1 MSVLTTQDLWSLTRD
16 YISSSDILAEVST
29 QLIGLHGLS
38 KENSNELRD
47 QPRRKLKSG
56 NFTQN
61 LRNPRFIAMADYK
74 NKIDEWQKTVR
85 RKAKELDEKYAISN
99 AAGEAVKKGAETIS
113 SGADKLRAEAD
124 RLAGDGELGNAARRA
139 ASEAT
144 RGAEKAGDVIRDAAG
159 DLGKQANTVFED
171 ARSYYERASHFYDAS
186 AKVTRASTA
195 ATAGILK
202 AKEWV
207 KENPGK
213 AALVSFSLVMGVR
226 MGTALPGFDAVLL
239 GAHPHWLT
247 HSALPI
253 FGARKLSEKFN
264 DYLKKQEELIA
275 NGQLDE
281 AERSR
286 VEFARNATKY
296 VGAPLLG
303 AVSCA
308 AGAVMFAQILQP
320 GSVVGA
326 PVSWLIGG
334 NPFLG
339 TVWLFANGVI
349 CFHEGYKF
357 FMIALADQDEV
368 AKVVREIK
376 GLLPAA
382 PTTVT

>member
-1 MSVLTTQDLWSLTRD
+1 
-16 YISSSDILAEVST
+16 
-29 QLIGLHGLS
+29 
-38 KENSNELRD
+38 
-47 QPRRKLKSG
+47 
-56 NFTQN
+56 
-61 LRNPRFIAMADYK
+61 MADYK
-74 NKIDEWQKTVR
+74 EKIEEWQKTVR
-85 RKAKELDEKYAISN
+85 RKARELDEKYAISDLVDQSSR
-99 AAGEAVKKGAETIS
+99 AAGEAAKRGAQTIK
-113 SGADKLRAEAD
+113 SGAGKLRVEAE
-124 RLAGDGELGNAARRA
+124 RLADEGEVGDTARRA
-139 ASEAT
+139 ADEAV
-144 RGAEKAGDVIRDAAG
+144 RGAEEAGKIIFDAAG
-159 DLGKQANTVFED
+159 DVGKQAGKKAGEVFDE
-171 ARSYYERASHFYDAS
+171 AKGYYDRASQFYDAG

-195 ATAGILK
+195 ASAGILK
-202 AKEWV
+202 AREWI

-226 MGTALPGFDAVLL
+226 MGAALPGIDAVLL

-264 DYLKKQEELIA
+264 DYLRKQEELIA
-275 NGQLDE
+275 AGQLDE
-281 AERSR
+281 AERKR
-286 VEFARNATKY
+286 VEFQRNITKY

-308 AGAVMFAQILQP
+308 AGAAMFAQILQP

-339 TVWLFANGVI
+339 GVWLFANGVI

-368 AKVVREIK
+368 NRVVREIK

-382 PTTVT
+382 ATS